1 MKNSQTNKPPV
12 TITMSKISFWS
23 IAGMFVMFS
32 AIILY
37 YLYMVILP
45 ASLHG
50 KVNDLI
56 GENNSLVKEN
66 ATLKIKNKD
75 LDLSN
80 LSLKASVDL
89 ESTKVAELQAQA
101 NIVEK
106 IKKESL
112 DEIAKY
118 NQKLVTQN
126 KQIEFYKELMSP
138 SVEQELQCFNMNVK
152 YRKKYV
158 DYGINLVLD
167 KKSKDGKNYAVEFRL
182 LSGKDNVDLTTRMPE
197 ELAPET
203 IRNISVKN
211 SIRLTGKIM
220 HNNKLNGLKVLDVRV
235 FNKSKKLVAQ
245 CWKVF

>member
-12 TITMSKISFWS
+12 TISMSKVSFWS
-23 IAGMFVMFS
+23 ITGMFLAFM

-50 KVNDLI
+50 KVNNLM
-56 GENNSLVKEN
+56 GENNSLVREN

-75 LDLSN
+75 LELGN
-80 LSLKASVDL
+80 KSLQASIDL
-89 ESTKVAELQAQA
+89 ESIKVAELQAQA
-101 NIVEK
+101 NIVAK

-112 DEIAKY
+112 DEIAEY
-118 NQKLVTQN
+118 DQKLANQN

-138 SVEQELQCFNMNVK
+138 TVEQELQCFNMNVK

-167 KKSKDGKNYAVEFRL
+167 KKRESGKNYAVEFRL
-182 LSGKDNVDLTTRMPE
+182 LSGKDNVDLTSRMPE
-197 ELAPET
+197 ELAPDT